1 MLDFFVALQ
10 FRRWFSALAL
20 GLDVVVRTGG
30 ISSWLTVEYCHFTKQ
45 PSSDP

>member
-20 GLDVVVRTGG
+20 GVSGWMLLLFGLVASAAG
-30 ISSWLTVEYCHFTKQ
+30 
-45 PSSDP
+45 